1 MAADKPTAVN
11 GTAAAKDTGS
21 AADYNAADIAMLNA
35 LLAQQQ
41 PSSDADPASMSDLD
55 IAEELR
61 RIEAAHGLAEGMED
75 RLDGL
80 IGNLDRLLESLQ
92 GAGAGPVDPA
102 KAQSGDTTTA
112 PSETESKK
120 VDSSK

>member
-11 GTAAAKDTGS
+11 GTAAAPKDSGS

-41 PSSDADPASMSDLD
+41 PSSDADPASMSDVD
-55 IAEELR
+55 VAEELR
-61 RIEAAHGLAEGMED
+61 RIEAAHGIAEGMED

-102 KAQSGDTTTA
+102 KSQSGDTTAT
-112 PSETESKK
+112 SQTGLEKNDGSK
-120 VDSSK
+120 